1 MIIYSKFV
9 QRFSKSKG
17 KIIFFDNDGYSYDQV
32 VEMINVLEKKI
43 YHIHENI
50 GLISESNLDYI
61 IFYLFCSKLN
71 KTFIPLDPD
80 MTTDGFKKILTTI
93 PKSNIFVDKKNY
105 QNFKNFNNIK
115 RLGDYKNI
123 NRSNKKNNN
132 NFILCFTSGSTGN
145 PKPIVLSQ
153 KVKIL
158 RAVSNIKIYN
168 LGRSIRYLIS
178 TPLYHTLAI
187 RIFNMFILNGS
198 KIFIKSNIN
207 VMDLVRFIK
216 TKKIQFTYFIS
227 DQINQFLDNKI
238 NFNSL
243 SSLKCLISSSS
254 TLSTENKYKILN
266 NFKKNF
272 YECYGLSEG
281 AILTNLSL
289 RKDKKRI
296 DSVGKAIPGVSLKI
310 KKTKRSKVGE
320 ILFKSPQMF
329 SGYLTKNSIKKKTHK
344 GFFAT
349 GDLGYIKKGY
359 LYFSGRKKNMIK
371 IKGKSVYP
379 EDIEGY
385 LLKKSVVKECVILSI
400 TNKNLE
406 EKMCLVYI
414 SNKFYT
420 TDYRVKT
427 KCIEILKN
435 HNLPRYYL
443 KLKKLPKNKMGKI
456 NRSKLKDIVSRE
468 FK

>member
-1 MIIYSKFV
+1 MVNI
-9 QRFSKSKG
+9 
-17 KIIFFDNDGYSYDQV
+17 
-32 VEMINVLEKKI
+32 LEKKI
-43 YHIHENI
+43 YRCHENV

-61 IFYLFCSKLN
+61 IFYLLCSKLN

-80 MTTDGFKKILTTI
+80 ITIDGFKQILTVI
-93 PKSNIFVDKKNY
+93 HKSNIFVDKKNY
-105 QNFKNFNNIK
+105 QNFKNINNVK
-115 RLGDYKNI
+115 KLGECKNI
-123 NRSNKKNNN
+123 NKSNKKINN

-153 KVKIL
+153 KIKIL
-158 RAVSNIKIYN
+158 RAASNIRIYN
-168 LGRSIRYLIS
+168 LGKSIRYFIS

-198 KIFIKSNIN
+198 KIFIKTNIN
-207 VMDLVRFIK
+207 VLDLVRFIK
-216 TKKIQFTYFIS
+216 TKKIQFTFFIS

-238 NFNSL
+238 NFNDL
-243 SSLKCLISSSS
+243 SSLQCLVSSSS

-266 NFKKNF
+266 NFKQNF

-289 RKDKKRI
+289 RSDKTKAN
-296 DSVGKAIPGVSLKI
+296 SVGKAIPGVSLKI
-310 KKTKRSKVGE
+310 KKNKKSKVGE
-320 ILFKSPQMF
+320 IMFKSPQMF
-329 SGYLTKNSIKKKTHK
+329 SGYLTKNNSLKKKTYK

-349 GDLGYIKKGY
+349 GDLGYINKGY

-371 IKGKSVYP
+371 IKGKSIYP

-385 LLKKSVVKECVILSI
+385 LLKKNVVKECVILAI

-414 SNKFYT
+414 SNKFYA
-420 TDYRVKT
+420 TDHSVKA
-427 KCIEILKN
+427 KCIKLLKN

-443 KLKKLPKNKMGKI
+443 KLKRFPKNKMGKI
-456 NRSKLKDIVSRE
+456 NRIKLKDIVVRE

>member
-1 MIIYSKFV
+1 MK
-9 QRFSKSKG
+9 RFSKAKG
-17 KIIFFDNDGYSYDQV
+17 KIIFFDKNGFSYDQII
-32 VEMINVLEKKI
+32 EMISILEKKI
-43 YHIHENI
+43 YQSHEHI
-50 GLISESNLDYI
+50 GLISKNNLDYI
-61 IFYLFCSKLN
+61 IFYLLCSKLN

-80 MTTDGFKKILTTI
+80 MTIDGFEKILTMI
-93 PKSNIFVDKKNY
+93 PKSNIFVDKENY
-105 QNFKNFNNIK
+105 QNFKKSKNFK

-123 NRSNKKNNN
+123 NQSNKKNNNN

-145 PKPIVLSQ
+145 PKPIILSQ
-153 KVKIL
+153 KIKIL
-158 RAVSNIKIYN
+158 RASSNIKIYN

-198 KIFIKSNIN
+198 QIFIKSNIN
-207 VMDLVRFIK
+207 VLNLAKFIK
-216 TKKIQFTYFIS
+216 TKKIQFTFFIS

-238 NFNSL
+238 NFGYL
-243 SSLKCLISSSS
+243 SSLQCLVSSSS
-254 TLSTENKYKILN
+254 TLSIENKYKILK

-281 AILTNLSL
+281 AILTNFSL
-289 RKDKKRI
+289 RDNQTRI
-296 DSVGKAIPGVSLKI
+296 DSVGRPIPGVSLKI
-310 KKTKRSKVGE
+310 KKNKRSKVGE

-329 SGYLTKNSIKKKTHK
+329 SGYLTKNNSLKKQTYK

-349 GDLGYIKKGY
+349 GDLGYINKGY

-385 LLKKSVVKECVILSI
+385 LLKKNVVKECVILPI

-406 EKMCLVYI
+406 QKMCLVYI
-414 SNKFYT
+414 SNNLYSSDF
-420 TDYRVKT
+420 RLKT
-427 KCIEILKN
+427 KCIELLKN
-435 HNLPRYYL
+435 QNLPRHYL
-443 KLKKLPKNKMGKI
+443 SLKKIPKNKMGKI
-456 NRSKLKDIVSRE
+456 NRSKLKDIVARK